1 MTPSTIDDSRS
12 VALAPPL
19 RPDIPRW
26 VTRALS
32 PARSHSPVDGVSV
45 VSSDAL
51 SVLSTRVENVE
62 RLNVPEL
69 REAAA
74 LAYLRIGAALAR
86 AGLFPLRIW
95 NYLPDPSHALAPGL
109 DRYMVFNE
117 GRNSGYRRW
126 CGNAGETA
134 ALPTASAVGSQ
145 NGDLVVHCLASL
157 EPGRAIENPRQT
169 SSWRYSQRYGPT
181 PPRFSRATVAAIA
194 NQAVILI
201 GGTASIL
208 GEDTVHV
215 GDVVRQAEE
224 TVRNLAAV
232 IAAACGEGDQ
242 DDVLARLQHLRVYVT
257 EGHTA
262 ETVRSVLASRCPHVP
277 DIEFATTALCRP
289 ELLVEIEGVAA
300 LNRQA

>member
-1 MTPSTIDDSRS
+1 MRLVGDGRS

-19 RPDIPRW
+19 RPDLPRW
-26 VTRALS
+26 VTQALS
-32 PARSHSPVDGVSV
+32 PARSHSPVDGVTV
-45 VSSDAL
+45 VSSDEL
-51 SVLSTRVENVE
+51 TVLSTCVEDVG

-74 LAYLRIGAALAR
+74 LAYVRIGAALGR
-86 AGLFPLRIW
+86 TGLIPLRIW
-95 NYLPDPSHALAPGL
+95 NYLPDPSQELAPGL

-126 CGNAGETA
+126 PGTAGETA

-145 NGDLVVHCLASL
+145 SGDLVVHCLASP

-181 PPRFSRATVAAIA
+181 PPRFSRATVATIA
-194 NQAVILI
+194 NRPVILI

-215 GDVVRQAEE
+215 GDVDRQTQE

-232 IAAACGEGDQ
+232 IAAACGEDDQ
-242 DDVLARLQHLRVYVT
+242 DDVLDRLQHLRVYVT
-257 EGHTA
+257 EAHTA
-262 ETVRSVLASRCPHVP
+262 ETVRAVLASRCPHVP
-277 DIEFATTALCRP
+277 DIEFATTPLCRP

-300 LNRQA
+300 LNRPA

>member
-1 MTPSTIDDSRS
+1 
-12 VALAPPL
+12 
-19 RPDIPRW
+19 

-32 PARSHSPVDGVSV
+32 PARAQPPVDGVSV

-51 SVLSTRVENVE
+51 SVLSTRVQDVE
-62 RLNVPEL
+62 CLDVPDL
-69 REAAA
+69 REATT
-74 LAYLRIGAALAR
+74 LAYVRIGAALGR
-86 AGLFPLRIW
+86 TGLLPLRIW
-95 NYLPDPSHALAPGL
+95 NYLPDPSQAVAPGL

-126 CGNAGETA
+126 FGNAGETA
-134 ALPTASAVGSQ
+134 VLPTASAIGSQ
-145 NGDLVVHCLASL
+145 SGDLVVHCLASP

-194 NQAVILI
+194 DQPLILI

-215 GDVVRQAEE
+215 GDVVRQTHE
-224 TVRNLAAV
+224 TVRNLAAL
-232 IAAACGEGDQ
+232 IAAACGEDDQ
-242 DDVLARLQHLRVYVT
+242 DDVLDRLQHLRVYVT
-257 EGHTA
+257 EA
-262 ETVRSVLASRCPHVP
+262 ETAATVRAVLASRCPHVP
-277 DIEFATTALCRP
+277 DLEFATTRLCRP